1 MKDEKKVKLTEEEA
15 KKEVKTEE
23 EGVQLTD
30 EELSSVSA
38 GDAPSTLTKL
48 DLEPGDFEVRL

>member
-1 MKDEKKVKLTEEEA
+1 MKDTEKKVKAIEEEA
-15 KKEVKTEE
+15 KKEVQTEE

-38 GDAPSTLTKL
+38 GILP
-48 DLEPGDFEVRL
+48 PC